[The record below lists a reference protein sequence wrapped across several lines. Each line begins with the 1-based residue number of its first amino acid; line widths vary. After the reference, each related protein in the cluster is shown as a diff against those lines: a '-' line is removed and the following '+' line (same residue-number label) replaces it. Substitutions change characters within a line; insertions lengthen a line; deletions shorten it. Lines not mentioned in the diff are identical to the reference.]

1 LDDIREQSFTKIKK
15 RKVWTKGRMVKQV
28 HSIEEIIRAR
38 FGSEELL
45 RPGDIP
51 ACVLCAAQQH
61 EDGKNGKKT
70 IEPFVLRTY
79 NYPPSSNGE
88 AEAYMQDVNVREKHF
103 TEEQVERGVVNSCS
117 SATLAEA
124 MAATTAVPMV
134 YKPVKVNLKGEQLDF
149 ADGVIF
155 NESPVAIAI
164 SEARRLYPNR
174 PLGVIMSIG
183 LTSSTHAE
191 EYTRR
196 AIDIARQSH
205 PNLYFHRIIPHEIID
220 KFHYLETDPDKV
232 ASFEE
237 ALRHFLHTN
246 VATNDLLDNTI
257 DKLFA
262 SNHHSHETTRKQE
275 PSLSR
280 MPSNS
285 STSTT
290 RMFSTSSSIQ
300 SQNMVCDLNGWQGYE
315 EQEDPDEMEEPS
327 SIINVLLC
335 CFRKKDNKQVP
346 DTPGIQA
353 QGITKDTK
361 EEVSLDTTI
370 KETNSFS
377 PSEVSCG
384 EQSDADSLSN
394 DACLSVIS
402 LDDRFDHETWNDE
415 A

>member
-1 LDDIREQSFTKIKK
+1 
-15 RKVWTKGRMVKQV
+15 
-28 HSIEEIIRAR
+28 
-38 FGSEELL
+38 
-45 RPGDIP
+45 
-51 ACVLCAAQQH
+51 
-61 EDGKNGKKT
+61 
-70 IEPFVLRTY
+70 
-79 NYPPSSNGE
+79 
-88 AEAYMQDVNVREKHF
+88 MQDANVLEKNF
-103 TEEQVERGVVNSCS
+103 TVEQEQVPPERCGVKSNISVS
-117 SATLAEA
+117 LAEA
-124 MAATTAVPMV
+124 MLATSAVPMK
-134 YKPVKVNLKGEQLDF
+134 YKPIKMNIEGEQLDF
-149 ADGVIF
+149 ADGGLF
-155 NESPVAIAI
+155 YESPVAIAI
-164 SEARRLYPNR
+164 SEARRLCPNR
-174 PLGVIMSIG
+174 PLGVIVSLG
-183 LTSSTHAE
+183 LSAKE
-191 EYTRR
+191 DDYTRR

-220 KFHYLETDPDKV
+220 KFHYLETDPDKF

-237 ALRHFLHTN
+237 ALRYFLRTD

-290 RMFSTSSSIQ
+290 RMFSTSSSMQ

-361 EEVSLDTTI
+361 EEVSHDTTI

>member
-1 LDDIREQSFTKIKK
+1 
-15 RKVWTKGRMVKQV
+15 VP
-28 HSIEEIIRAR
+28 
-38 FGSEELL
+38 
-45 RPGDIP
+45 PG
-51 ACVLCAAQQH
+51 
-61 EDGKNGKKT
+61 
-70 IEPFVLRTY
+70 
-79 NYPPSSNGE
+79 
-88 AEAYMQDVNVREKHF
+88 
-103 TEEQVERGVVNSCS
+103 RGVVNSCS

-124 MAATTAVPMV
+124 MSATSAVPMV
-134 YKPVKVNLKGEQLDF
+134 YKPVKMNRKGERLDF
-149 ADGVIF
+149 ADGGIF
-155 NESPVAIAI
+155 NESLAVAIAI

-183 LTSSTHAE
+183 LTTYAE

-196 AIDIARQSH
+196 GIDIARQSH

-220 KFHYLETDPDKV
+220 KFHYLETDPDKF

-237 ALRHFLHTN
+237 ALRYFLRTD

-280 MPSNS
+280 MPSNL

-290 RMFSTSSSIQ
+290 RTFSTSSSTQ
-300 SQNMVCDLNGWQGYE
+300 SQNMVFDLNGWQGDE
-315 EQEDPDEMEEPS
+315 EEEDLDEMEEPS

-353 QGITKDTK
+353 QQGITKDTK
-361 EEVSLDTTI
+361 EEVPLDTTN
-370 KETNSFS
+370 KATNSFS

-384 EQSDADSLSN
+384 RQSDADSVLN